1 MMKIQQ
7 DMYHLLSISC
17 MLYSFYAAN
26 MLRRLLMAIYL
37 YNSPIGRLL
46 MEEKDGY
53 ITQLSKNYPDIT
65 SKEVQQMTP
74 IIKDAITQLEEY
86 FAGQRKEF
94 TIPIKPEGTDYM
106 KSIWKQ
112 LVNIPY
118 GTTLSY
124 GQVAEMAG
132 NKKGARSAGMAC
144 GRNPILILIPCHR
157 VIGADGSLT
166 GFACGLDTK
175 KALLK
180 LEKEK
185 TELPH

>member
-1 MMKIQQ
+1 
-7 DMYHLLSISC
+7 
-17 MLYSFYAAN
+17 
-26 MLRRLLMAIYL
+26 MAIYL

-53 ITQLSKNYPDIT
+53 ITRLSKDCTGIMHTY
-65 SKEVQQMTP
+65 KENFHIAPV
-74 IIKDAITQLEEY
+74 IKDAVDQLNEY

-94 TIPIKPEGTDYM
+94 TVPIRPEGTEYM

-112 LVNIPY
+112 LVKIPY

-124 GQVAEMAG
+124 GQVAELAG

-144 GRNPILILIPCHR
+144 SRNPILIFIPCHR
-157 VIGADGSLT
+157 VIGADGSLK

-175 KALLK
+175 IALLK
-180 LEKEK
+180 LENASFKV
-185 TELPH
+185 HY